1 MQETFIK
8 HYANHLHSHYKP
20 TRGTYKH
27 LRRYLTGAN
36 MDLLKLGMDKVERLN
51 CCYGLSSTSG
61 GFSIGTITAPV
72 NSKSDGLTLFH
83 ELGHAID
90 FIKGSKQDFYT
101 KKLVLSCGFTLHNA
115 LKQELKGNLDFI
127 YSYLEDGFNR
137 EILGVVPDDII
148 QPLLKL
154 APLDVRERKLRRVIN
169 SRNRVSNYVE
179 IKAEYDDV
187 VAQMKSIG
195 DYFTYY
201 KAFHKHPAYIEFQR
215 DYGVI
220 IDMLALYYP
229 MRSMFAAHSMS
240 YQNRDIGLEFFAEVY
255 GLHVRNYNVA
265 LSHVKATFP
274 KTYQCFLEL
283 MDYHRL
289 NIS

>member
-1 MQETFIK
+1 MQERFVN
-8 HYANHLHSHYKP
+8 HYVSRLSSYCKP
-20 TRGTYKH
+20 TKGTITN
-27 LRRYLTGAN
+27 LNRYLTGAN
-36 MDLLKLGMDKVERLN
+36 LDMLKLAVLKVEDLDIGYRFSN
-51 CCYGLSSTSG
+51 GGCFSSYLGCIS
-61 GFSIGTITAPV
+61 APV

-101 KKLVLSCGFTLHNA
+101 KKLVLSCGSTLHNA

-154 APLDVRERKLRRVIN
+154 APLDVRKRKLRRVIN
-169 SRNRVSNYVE
+169 SINRVSNYVE

-195 DYFTYY
+195 D
-201 KAFHKHPAYIEFQR
+201 
-215 DYGVI
+215 
-220 IDMLALYYP
+220 
-229 MRSMFAAHSMS
+229 
-240 YQNRDIGLEFFAEVY
+240 
-255 GLHVRNYNVA
+255 
-265 LSHVKATFP
+265 
-274 KTYQCFLEL
+274 
-283 MDYHRL
+283 
-289 NIS
+289 